1 MYVYRLLDNCS
12 HIVLDE
18 VHERDVLIDF
28 LMIIIRDILPKRFV
42 LCSVDSCAS
51 SSTPF
56 VCRPDLKLIIM
67 SATLHAELLSQY
79 FCEDFCVAVVCMR
92 TCSRMDI

>member
-1 MYVYRLLDNCS
+1 MHVYRLLDNCS

-28 LMIIIRDILPKRFV
+28 LMIIIRDLLPKRFL
-42 LCSVDSCAS
+42 LCSMDSCVS
-51 SSTPF
+51 SPTHF
-56 VCRPDLKLIIM
+56 ICRPDLKLIIM

-79 FCEDFCVAVVCMR
+79 FCKDLCVAVVCISYKR
-92 TCSRMDI
+92 YIWR